1 LFEACGHLVAQ
12 LEELEMQ
19 VDDQKWRDI
28 LAETKAG
35 IEASTLPDADRP
47 ALSFGDA
54 LQLMRDRPDTY
65 LLLQQGKFAVV
76 TGTTACSTTPHPIE
90 DKEAHKLIA
99 RNDVRPRDP
108 GELPR
113 TWKTW
118 VLKKPSP
125 KPKPAATQKPKD
137 PPRQTTGE
145 NTMAKDYDDRSK
157 NRGALFKN
165 PKKTAGET
173 YIMSLALRPKDADDK
188 GGDNTTSDARF

>member
-1 LFEACGHLVAQ
+1 LVAQ

-76 TGTTACSTTPHPIE
+76 TGTTACSTTPYPIE
-90 DKEAHKLIA
+90 DKEAHKLIT
-99 RNDVRPRDP
+99 RKDIRPRDP

-113 TWKTW
+113 TWKIW
-118 VLKKPSP
+118 VLEKPSP
-125 KPKPAATQKPKD
+125 KPKPAPTQKPKD

-145 NTMAKDYDDRSK
+145 NTMAKDYDRSK
-157 NRGALFKN
+157 NRGAFFRN
-165 PKKTAGET
+165 PKKIASET
-173 YIMSLALRPKDADDK
+173 YIMSLLRPKDADEK
-188 GGDNTTSDARF
+188 GGNNTSTSDARF